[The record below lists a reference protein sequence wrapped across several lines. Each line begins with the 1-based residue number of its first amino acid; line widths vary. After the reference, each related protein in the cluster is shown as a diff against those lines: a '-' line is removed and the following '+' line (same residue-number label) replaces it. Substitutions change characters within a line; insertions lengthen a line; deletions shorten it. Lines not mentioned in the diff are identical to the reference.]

1 MASVSEP
8 ESAPNTPGH
17 YTYRPHGA
25 GGWWLAI
32 LGAVFFLLGL
42 TLGGGG
48 LWLAWLGGSP
58 YYAIAGLGL
67 ITSGYFLYRRSMI
80 GFWIYTVTWLFTL
93 VWAVWE
99 VGLAP
104 WPLVPR
110 VVAPTVLMIV
120 LLVSL
125 PAFRRTREERTVMHG
140 HPAYTMLLGAVLA
153 APLAIHFVPMGT
165 PAFAQDQSTAT
176 TDPAVL
182 PSADNTTPGSE
193 TTDTTD
199 PAAMP
204 AADNNTPGSGIKPS
218 EGQQASS
225 AATDTTTIAATG
237 VAVSTKPAELLKAG
251 KDWPQ
256 YGGTFAAQRY
266 SPLDQ
271 ITTSNVE
278 DLQQVWLAHTGDMP
292 NGKTKGKYSPEN
304 TPLEVGG
311 HLYVCSAMDILI
323 SYDAA
328 TGKEEWRHDP
338 KVSPDAIPYGA
349 TCRGA
354 AYYKAPKAAA
364 DTPCAERII
373 AGTLDARL
381 IAVDA
386 LTGESCADFG
396 DNGQVDM
403 NKGIGKTV
411 PGWYA
416 VTAPPAIVRG
426 IVVTGAQVK
435 DGQAEDA
442 PSGVIRGYDAV
453 TGKLAWA
460 WDMGHPDRLGAPTA
474 DEVYTRGTPNMWT
487 AAAGDEEL
495 GYVYL
500 PLGNSSVDYYGG
512 NRKDFENEYSSS
524 LVAID
529 VTTGKPV
536 WKFQTVH
543 YDLWDYDLGS
553 QPTLV
558 DFPANGGTVP
568 AIILPSK
575 QGEIYVLN
583 RKTGESLFP
592 VETKDVP
599 QNGVEPQNLS
609 KNQPFSGYASL
620 AKPRLKESDMWGATP
635 LDQLLCRIEYR
646 SAVYD
651 GEYTAPE
658 VNSHYIEYPGY
669 NGGSD
674 WGSVAVDPVN
684 GILVANYNDIPNY
697 NKLIPR
703 EVANEEGIKPITE
716 GGNAPKA
723 EGAGDAQ
730 AGSPY
735 AIDVNAGWRNP
746 VTGIPCS
753 APPYGWI
760 RAIDLK
766 SGKTLWDEPFGS
778 AVNNGPFGIHSHLP
792 VTIGTPNNGGPLVT
806 AGGLIFVAATTDD
819 KFRAIDIKT
828 GKTVW
833 ETDLPAGGQATPMT
847 YEVDGKQYVVL
858 VPGGHHFM
866 ETKVG
871 DQVIAYALP
880 GQS

>member
-8 ESAPNTPGH
+8 ESASNTPGTSH
-17 YTYRPHGA
+17 SYRPHGA

-32 LGAVFFLLGL
+32 LGAVFLLLGL

-48 LWLAWLGGSP
+48 LWLAWLGGSA

-67 ITSGYFLYRRSMI
+67 IVSGIFLYRRSMA
-80 GFWIYTVTWLFTL
+80 GFWIYTAIWLFTL
-93 VWAVWE
+93 AWAVWE
-99 VGLAP
+99 VGLDP

-120 LLVSL
+120 LLASL
-125 PAFRRTREERTVMHG
+125 PAFSRTRDERTVMRG
-140 HPAYTMLLGAVLA
+140 RPAYTVLLGAALA
-153 APLAIHFVPMGT
+153 APLAIHLAPIAM
-165 PAFAQDQSTAT
+165 PAFAQDQGTETA
-176 TDPAVL
+176 DPAVL
-182 PSADNTTPGSE
+182 PSADNDTP
-193 TTDTTD
+193 D
-199 PAAMP
+199 
-204 AADNNTPGSGIKPS
+204 SGIMPS
-218 EGQQASS
+218 DPRQTTGD
-225 AATDTTTIAATG
+225 ATEKKTIAATG
-237 VAVSTKPAELLKAG
+237 VAVASKPAKLLKAG

-271 ITTSNVE
+271 ITSANVA

-292 NGKTKGKYSPEN
+292 TGETKGKYSPEN

-323 SYDAA
+323 SYDAG

-349 TCRGA
+349 TCRGV
-354 AYYKAPKAAA
+354 AYYKAPEAAA
-364 DTPCAERII
+364 SSGTCAQRIV

-386 LTGESCADFG
+386 LTGESCDGFG
-396 DNGQVDM
+396 QNGQVDM
-403 NKGIGKTV
+403 NEGIGKTV

-426 IVVTGAQVK
+426 IIVTGAQVK

-442 PSGVIRGYDAV
+442 PSGVIRGYDAM

-460 WDMGHPDRLGAPTA
+460 WDMGHPDRVGAPA
-474 DEVYTRGTPNMWT
+474 GDEVYTRGTPNMWT
-487 AAAGDEEL
+487 AAAADEEL

-529 VTTGKPV
+529 VTTGKPA

-558 DFPANGGTVP
+558 DFPSDRGSVP

-575 QGEIYVLN
+575 QGEIYVLD
-583 RKTGESLFP
+583 RRTGESLFP
-592 VETKDVP
+592 VESKAVP
-599 QNGVEPQNLS
+599 QNGVEPENLS
-609 KNQPFSGYASL
+609 KTQPFSGYASL
-620 AKPRLKESDMWGATP
+620 AKPPLEESDMWGATP

-658 VNSHYIEYPGY
+658 VDKPYIEYPGY

-684 GILVANYNDIPNY
+684 GILVANYNDVPNY

-703 EVANEEGIKPITE
+703 EKADEMGIEPITK
-716 GGNAPKA
+716 GGNEAKA

-778 AVNNGPFGIHSHLP
+778 AVNNGPFGLHSHLP

-819 KFRAIDIKT
+819 KFRAIDIKS

-833 ETDLPAGGQATPMT
+833 ETDLPAGGQANPMT
-847 YEVDGKQYVVL
+847 YEADGRQYVVL

-871 DQVIAYALP
+871 DEVIAYALP
-880 GQS
+880 GHS